1 MKRIYKKGFTLIELL
16 AVIIII
22 GLLLVIA
29 IPGITKYI
37 TTSRN
42 KTYLRT
48 LDSYADGLSKMIA
61 NNELPGMYEEDTTY
75 YIPFNCIPIEK
86 GGKSPNGD
94 WEFAYVLTTNQN
106 NQRKYYFYTKDE
118 KSIGVEGISA
128 DKIKL
133 SDVKSTDITIDEPIA
148 ISGTKKMSIV
158 PDSCDYNATTIRE
171 VAFKPDDAC
180 FEISAEGEITKWNVL
195 GKYDVDGY
203 IPEPND
209 PCYATNLV
217 IPNMIKGI
225 TVKKISTNISE
236 IEDDI
241 TKLVF
246 AFKELKSIVLPDTV
260 TSSSDHAF
268 DTCNLV

>member
-1 MKRIYKKGFTLIELL
+1 
-16 AVIIII
+16 
-22 GLLLVIA
+22 
-29 IPGITKYI
+29 
-37 TTSRN
+37 
-42 KTYLRT
+42 
-48 LDSYADGLSKMIA
+48 
-61 NNELPGMYEEDTTY
+61 
-75 YIPFNCIPIEK
+75 
-86 GGKSPNGD
+86 
-94 WEFAYVLTTNQN
+94 
-106 NQRKYYFYTKDE
+106 
-118 KSIGVEGISA
+118 
-128 DKIKL
+128 
-133 SDVKSTDITIDEPIA
+133 
-148 ISGTKKMSIV
+148 MSIV